1 MELKNKNF
9 LIIGAGITGISLAR
23 LLVDEDA
30 QYVKIIDMK
39 NHIGGNTY
47 DYKNENGFM
56 IHKYGPHIFHTNY
69 DEVINLLSRFST
81 FHNFTH
87 QVLVKYED
95 KLIPLPINETS
106 INAISHDKDLFS
118 KLKEVYKNQ
127 KEVSILQ
134 LLNNNDNNIKYLGE
148 LVYKNIYEN
157 YTMKMWDIPANKI
170 DQNVLNRLKV
180 VLSNEWNYFI
190 NDKFVA
196 IPKDG
201 WTSMMQRMLNH
212 KKIDLYLNYDYKET
226 YNLKS
231 LQLLLKNKVYDA
243 IFFTGMIDELFDFKY
258 GKLPYR
264 SLEFK
269 FEYFNDIDDFQPTSV
284 VNYPSDKELTRITE
298 YKKLCNQLDLK
309 GTVIS
314 KEYPGAYD
322 INSKRFN
329 LACYPINNK
338 DTLMLFNK
346 YYSELKAMDENFF
359 VVGRLGQYK
368 YFDTDDAI
376 YNSINI
382 IKDILKK

>member
-23 LLVDEDA
+23 LLVDQGA

-81 FHNFTH
+81 FHHFTH

-134 LLNNNDNNIKYLGE
+134 LLNNNDNNIKHLGE

-170 DQNVLNRLKV
+170 DQNVLNRLKI

-196 IPKDG
+196 IPQDG

-212 KKIDLYLNYDYKET
+212 KNIDLYLNYDYKET

-269 FEYFNDIDDFQPTSV
+269 FEYFSDIDDFQPTSV

-322 INSKRFN
+322 LNSIRFN

-346 YYSELKAMDENFF
+346 YYNELKAMHENFF

>member
-81 FHNFTH
+81 FHHFTH

>member
-1 MELKNKNF
+1 
-9 LIIGAGITGISLAR
+9 
-23 LLVDEDA
+23 
-30 QYVKIIDMK
+30 
-39 NHIGGNTY
+39 
-47 DYKNENGFM
+47 
-56 IHKYGPHIFHTNY
+56 
-69 DEVINLLSRFST
+69 
-81 FHNFTH
+81 
-87 QVLVKYED
+87 
-95 KLIPLPINETS
+95 
-106 INAISHDKDLFS
+106 
-118 KLKEVYKNQ
+118 
-127 KEVSILQ
+127 
-134 LLNNNDNNIKYLGE
+134 
-148 LVYKNIYEN
+148 
-157 YTMKMWDIPANKI
+157 
-170 DQNVLNRLKV
+170 
-180 VLSNEWNYFI
+180 
-190 NDKFVA
+190 
-196 IPKDG
+196 
-201 WTSMMQRMLNH
+201 MMQRMLNH

-231 LQLLLKNKVYDA
+231 LQLLLKNNVYDA

-269 FEYFNDIDDFQPTSV
+269 FEYFSDIDDFQPTSV